1 MTANQSKKH
10 LQAVDTNNE
19 LSDSHRHITE
29 LVKKLLLELGE
40 DPEREGLVET
50 PKRVAKSM
58 KFLVGGYEEDVQSTI
73 NTALFQVE
81 CNEMVIV
88 KDIEFYSLCEHHLLP
103 ITGKAHIGYLPN
115 GQVIGLSKMARVVDI
130 FARRLQVQ
138 ERMTNQIAGSLMKYL
153 NATGVG
159 VVVEAVHYCMVM
171 RGVQKQN
178 SKTVTSAMLG
188 SFREDPRTR
197 TEFMELIKKPL

>member
-1 MTANQSKKH
+1 MTNESKNH
-10 LQAVDTNNE
+10 LRSVEMDKTDDDHDPIVRLVRE
-19 LSDSHRHITE
+19 LLS
-29 LVKKLLLELGE
+29 ELGE
-40 DPEREGLVET
+40 DVSREGLVKT
-50 PKRVAKSM
+50 PKRVADSFR
-58 KFLVGGYEEDVQSTI
+58 FLVTGYDEDVRTTI
-73 NTALFQVE
+73 DKALFRVE

-138 ERMTNQIAGSLMKYL
+138 ERMTNQIADSLMKYL

-188 SFREDPRTR
+188 SFREDQRTR

>member
-1 MTANQSKKH
+1 MSTKQSNKH
-10 LQAVDTNNE
+10 LHAIDAENK
-19 LSDSHRHITE
+19 LGDSRDRITD
-29 LVKKLLLELGE
+29 LINKLLSELGE
-40 DPEREGLVET
+40 DPHREGLVKT
-50 PKRVAKSM
+50 PQRVADSLR
-58 KFLVGGYEEDVQSTI
+58 FLVGGYGEDIESTI

-81 CNEMVIV
+81 CSEMVIV

-138 ERMTNQIAGSLMKYL
+138 ERMTNQIAESLMKHL

-197 TEFMELIKKPL
+197 TEFMELIKKSL

>member
-1 MTANQSKKH
+1 MINKSEKH
-10 LQAVDTNNE
+10 LHPIEMDKTDDDNDRIVG
-19 LSDSHRHITE
+19 LIR
-29 LVKKLLLELGE
+29 KLLLELGE
-40 DPEREGLVET
+40 DAEREGLVKT
-50 PKRVAKSM
+50 PKRVADSFR
-58 KFLVGGYEEDVQSTI
+58 FLVGGYDEDVKTTI
-73 NTALFQVE
+73 DKALFRVE

-138 ERMTNQIAGSLMKYL
+138 ERMTNQIADSLMKYL

-188 SFREDPRTR
+188 SFREDQRTR
-197 TEFMELIKKPL
+197 TEFMELIKKNL

>member
-1 MTANQSKKH
+1 MATNQSKKH
-10 LQAVDTNNE
+10 LQAIAADE
-19 LSDSHRHITE
+19 LSNSHNRIAE
-29 LVKKLLLELGE
+29 LIKELLLELGE
-40 DPEREGLVET
+40 DIDREGLIKT
-50 PKRVAKSM
+50 PERVADSL
-58 KFLVGGYEEDVQSTI
+58 KFLVSGYGEDIQSTI
-73 NTALFQVE
+73 NTALFQLE

-115 GQVIGLSKMARVVDI
+115 GQVIGLSKMARIVDI

-138 ERMTNQIAGSLMKYL
+138 ERMTNQIADSLMKYL

-188 SFREDPRTR
+188 SFREDQRTR
-197 TEFMELIKKPL
+197 TEFMELIKKSL

>member
-1 MTANQSKKH
+1 MATQSGKRS
-10 LQAVDTNNE
+10 QAVVGEHKPATRNDRIACLIKE
-19 LSDSHRHITE
+19 LLS
-29 LVKKLLLELGE
+29 ELGE
-40 DPEREGLVET
+40 DATREGLIKT
-50 PKRVAKSM
+50 PQRVADSLN
-58 KFLVGGYEEDVQSTI
+58 FLVGGYGEDVRLTI
-73 NTALFQVE
+73 SSALFKVE
-81 CNEMVIV
+81 CSEMVIV

-115 GQVIGLSKMARVVDI
+115 GQVIGLSKVARVVDI

-138 ERMTNQIAGSLMKYL
+138 ERMTNQIADSFMKYL
-153 NATGVG
+153 NAIGVG

-188 SFREDPRTR
+188 SFRQDPRTR
-197 TEFMELIKKPL
+197 TEFMELIKKSI

>member
-1 MTANQSKKH
+1 MTAQSRKQ
-10 LQAVDTNNE
+10 LQAIAGNE
-19 LSDSHRHITE
+19 LSNKHNRIAD
-29 LVKKLLLELGE
+29 LVRELLLELGE
-40 DPEREGLVET
+40 DTKREGLVKT
-50 PKRVAKSM
+50 PERVSESL
-58 KFLVGGYEEDVQSTI
+58 KFLVSGYKEDVHSTI
-73 NTALFQVE
+73 DAALFQVE

-138 ERMTNQIAGSLMKYL
+138 ERMTNQIADSLMKYL

-188 SFREDPRTR
+188 SFREDQRTR
-197 TEFMELIKKPL
+197 TEFMELIKKNL

>member
-1 MTANQSKKH
+1 MKNEPKKH
-10 LQAVDTNNE
+10 LHPISNE
-19 LSDSHRHITE
+19 KLKGGNDRITG
-29 LVKKLLLELGE
+29 LIGKLLSELGE
-40 DPEREGLVET
+40 DVEREGLVKT
-50 PKRVAKSM
+50 PQRVADSLR
-58 KFLVGGYEEDVQSTI
+58 FLVGGYDEDIRSTI
-73 NTALFQVE
+73 DSALFQVE
-81 CNEMVIV
+81 CSEMVIV

-138 ERMTNQIAGSLMKYL
+138 ERMTNQIAASLMKYL

-188 SFREDPRTR
+188 SFREDQRTR
-197 TEFMELIKKPL
+197 TEFMELIKKSL

>member
-1 MTANQSKKH
+1 MAAKSKKH
-10 LQAVDTNNE
+10 LQAIDTDNG
-19 LSDSHRHITE
+19 LSDEPDII
-29 LVKKLLLELGE
+29 VDIIKKLLWELGE
-40 DPEREGLVET
+40 DAEREGLIRT
-50 PKRVAKSM
+50 PKRVADSFR
-58 KFLVGGYEEDVQSTI
+58 FLVGGYKEDVYRTI
-73 NTALFQVE
+73 KDALFKVE

-138 ERMTNQIAGSLMKYL
+138 ERMTNQIADSLMTYL

-188 SFREDPRTR
+188 SFREDQRTR
-197 TEFMELIKKPL
+197 TEFMELIKKSL

>member
-1 MTANQSKKH
+1 MTTKPEKH
-10 LQAVDTNNE
+10 LHPIATDK
-19 LSDSHRHITE
+19 LKDSPDFVAK
-29 LVKKLLLELGE
+29 LVGKLLTELGE
-40 DPEREGLVET
+40 DVEREGLVKT
-50 PKRVAKSM
+50 PQRVADSLR
-58 KFLVGGYEEDVQSTI
+58 FLVGGYNENVQSTI
-73 NTALFQVE
+73 NNALFQVE

-138 ERMTNQIAGSLMKYL
+138 ERMTNQIADSLMKHL

-197 TEFMELIKKPL
+197 TEFMELIKKSL

>member
-1 MTANQSKKH
+1 MTDKPKKH
-10 LQAVDTNNE
+10 LHPIATEKSEGSGD
-19 LSDSHRHITE
+19 RITE
-29 LVKKLLLELGE
+29 LVGELLLELGE
-40 DPEREGLVET
+40 DVEREGLVKT
-50 PKRVAKSM
+50 PQRVADSLR
-58 KFLVGGYEEDVQSTI
+58 FLVGGYNEDIRSTI
-73 NTALFQVE
+73 DTALFQVE

-188 SFREDPRTR
+188 SFREDQRTR
-197 TEFMELIKKPL
+197 TEFMELIKKSL

>member
-1 MTANQSKKH
+1 MTAQSRKQ
-10 LQAVDTNNE
+10 LQAIAGNE
-19 LSDSHRHITE
+19 LSNKHNRIAD
-29 LVKKLLLELGE
+29 LVRELLLELGE
-40 DPEREGLVET
+40 DAKREGLVKT
-50 PKRVAKSM
+50 PERVSESL
-58 KFLVGGYEEDVQSTI
+58 KFLVSGYKEDVHSTI
-73 NTALFQVE
+73 DSALFQVE

-138 ERMTNQIAGSLMKYL
+138 ERMTNQIADSLMKYL

-188 SFREDPRTR
+188 SFREDQRTR
-197 TEFMELIKKPL
+197 TEFMELIKKNL

>member
-1 MTANQSKKH
+1 MTNKLEKH
-10 LQAVDTNNE
+10 LHSIATDK
-19 LSDSHRHITE
+19 SKDSRHRIIE
-29 LVKKLLLELGE
+29 LVGELLTELGE
-40 DPEREGLVET
+40 DVDREGLVKT
-50 PKRVAKSM
+50 PQRVADSLR
-58 KFLVGGYEEDVQSTI
+58 FLVTGYDEDVQSTI
-73 NTALFQVE
+73 HDALFRVE

-138 ERMTNQIAGSLMKYL
+138 ERMTNQIADSLMKHL

>member
-1 MTANQSKKH
+1 MIGEPNNK
-10 LQAVDTNNE
+10 LQTIDADNE
-19 LSDSHRHITE
+19 LIARHNRMVDLIRA
-29 LVKKLLLELGE
+29 LLTDLGE
-40 DPEREGLVET
+40 DTEREGLVKT
-50 PKRVAKSM
+50 PQRVVDSLD
-58 KFLVGGYEEDVQSTI
+58 FLTSGYNEDVRSTI
-73 NTALFQVE
+73 DSALFQVE

-138 ERMTNQIAGSLMKYL
+138 ERMTNQIADSLMKYL

-188 SFREDPRTR
+188 SFREDSRTR
-197 TEFMELIKKPL
+197 TEFMELIKKSL

>member
-1 MTANQSKKH
+1 MTDNQTRKQLKTIKT
-10 LQAVDTNNE
+10 DDK
-19 LSDSHRHITE
+19 LSDSRDRIIDLT
-29 LVKKLLLELGE
+29 KKLLLELGE
-40 DPEREGLVET
+40 DPEREGLVKT
-50 PKRVAKSM
+50 PARVADSM
-58 KFLVGGYEEDVQSTI
+58 KFLVGGYGKDISKTI
-73 NTALFQVE
+73 SNALFQVE

-138 ERMTNQIAGSLMKYL
+138 ERMTNQIAGSLMKHL

-197 TEFMELIKKPL
+197 TEFMELIKKSL

>member
-1 MTANQSKKH
+1 MTNKSEKH
-10 LQAVDTNNE
+10 LHPIEMDKT
-19 LSDSHRHITE
+19 DDDHDRIIG
-29 LVKKLLLELGE
+29 LVRELLLELGE
-40 DPEREGLVET
+40 DVDREGLVKT
-50 PKRVAKSM
+50 PKRVADSFR
-58 KFLVGGYEEDVQSTI
+58 FLVGGYDEDVKTTI
-73 NTALFQVE
+73 DKALFRVE

-138 ERMTNQIAGSLMKYL
+138 ERMTNQIADSLMKYL
-153 NATGVG
+153 NATGVA

-188 SFREDPRTR
+188 SFREDQRTR
-197 TEFMELIKKPL
+197 TEFMELIKKNL

>member
-1 MTANQSKKH
+1 MASKHAKEP
-10 LQAVDTNNE
+10 LQALSAAQQVDDLPEHIAALIRE
-19 LSDSHRHITE
+19 L
-29 LVKKLLLELGE
+29 LVALGE
-40 DPEREGLVET
+40 DATREGLIKT
-50 PKRVAKSM
+50 PARVAESL
-58 KFLVGGYEEDVQSTI
+58 KFLVSGYQVDVRETI
-73 NTALFQVE
+73 NEALFEVE

-115 GQVIGLSKMARVVDI
+115 GQVIGLSKMARVVDV

-138 ERMTNQIAGSLMKYL
+138 ERMTNQIAENLMRYL

-197 TEFMELIKKPL
+197 TEFMELIKKSL

>member
-1 MTANQSKKH
+1 MAAQSRKQ
-10 LQAVDTNNE
+10 LQAIAGNE
-19 LSDSHRHITE
+19 SSNKRNRIADLVRELLS
-29 LVKKLLLELGE
+29 ELGE
-40 DPEREGLVET
+40 DAEREGLVKT
-50 PKRVAKSM
+50 PERVADSL
-58 KFLVGGYEEDVQSTI
+58 KFLVGGYKEDVHSTVD
-73 NTALFQVE
+73 TALFQVE

-138 ERMTNQIAGSLMKYL
+138 ERMTNQIADSLMKHL

-188 SFREDPRTR
+188 SFREDQRTR
-197 TEFMELIKKPL
+197 TEFMELIKKSL

>member
-1 MTANQSKKH
+1 MTSELEKH
-10 LQAVDTNNE
+10 LHPISTDKSKDSRDRITGLVGE
-19 LSDSHRHITE
+19 LLT
-29 LVKKLLLELGE
+29 ELGE
-40 DPEREGLVET
+40 DVEREGLVKT
-50 PKRVAKSM
+50 PRRVADSLR
-58 KFLVGGYEEDVQSTI
+58 FLVGGYDQDIQSTI
-73 NTALFQVE
+73 DSALFRVE
-81 CNEMVIV
+81 CSEMVIV

-138 ERMTNQIAGSLMKYL
+138 ERMTNQIAESLMKYL

-197 TEFMELIKKPL
+197 TEFMDLIKKSL

>member
-1 MTANQSKKH
+1 MTAQSRKQ
-10 LQAVDTNNE
+10 LQAIAGNE
-19 LSDSHRHITE
+19 LSNKHNRIAE
-29 LVKKLLLELGE
+29 LVRELLLELGE
-40 DPEREGLVET
+40 DAKREGLVKT
-50 PKRVAKSM
+50 PERVAESL
-58 KFLVGGYEEDVQSTI
+58 KFLVSGYKEDVHSTI
-73 NTALFQVE
+73 DSALFQVE

-138 ERMTNQIAGSLMKYL
+138 ERMTNQIADSLMKYL

-188 SFREDPRTR
+188 SFREDQRTR
-197 TEFMELIKKPL
+197 TEFMELIKKNL

>member
-1 MTANQSKKH
+1 MTNKLEKH
-10 LQAVDTNNE
+10 LHSIATNKSKDSRDRIIE
-19 LSDSHRHITE
+19 LISE
-29 LVKKLLLELGE
+29 LLTELGE
-40 DPEREGLVET
+40 DVEREGLVKT
-50 PKRVAKSM
+50 PQRVADSLR
-58 KFLVGGYEEDVQSTI
+58 FLVGGYNQNIQSTI
-73 NTALFQVE
+73 DSALFRVE

-138 ERMTNQIAGSLMKYL
+138 ERMTNQVAESLMKYL

-197 TEFMELIKKPL
+197 TEFMELIKKSL

>member
-1 MTANQSKKH
+1 MATNQSKKH
-10 LQAVDTNNE
+10 LQAIVADE
-19 LSDSHRHITE
+19 LSNSHNRIAE
-29 LVKKLLLELGE
+29 LIKELLSELGE
-40 DPEREGLVET
+40 DVDREGLVKT
-50 PKRVAKSM
+50 PERVADSL
-58 KFLVGGYEEDVQSTI
+58 KFLVSGYGEDIQSTI

-115 GQVIGLSKMARVVDI
+115 GQVIGLSKMARIVDI

-138 ERMTNQIAGSLMKYL
+138 ERMTNQIADSLMKYL
-153 NATGVG
+153 DATGVG

-188 SFREDPRTR
+188 SFREDQRTR
-197 TEFMELIKKPL
+197 TEFMELIKKSL

>member
-1 MTANQSKKH
+1 MQSNNQ
-10 LQAVDTNNE
+10 LQASDEGNNE
-19 LSDSHRHITE
+19 NPKSDRIADLIKELLS
-29 LVKKLLLELGE
+29 ELGE
-40 DPEREGLVET
+40 DASREGLLKT
-50 PKRVAKSM
+50 PQRVAKSLS
-58 KFLVGGYEEDVQSTI
+58 FLVGGYQEDARLTI
-73 NTALFQVE
+73 DSALFRVE

-197 TEFMELIKKPL
+197 TEFMELIKKSI